1 MKKNKLVGTILGLWV
16 FVIALLVGKVIYD
29 DVKKVNNPAS
39 VDKSIPFNAVVGN
52 IDEKNEK
59 EEENKI
65 DDKTQNKEA
74 LNNEKVDNEESKID
88 NEIALANPKDV
99 NDNREKVLVKEIYG
113 TKIYDEITYTIK
125 NGEKVKTSSKRIVD
139 ASNYNASLNDL
150 VNEALILI
158 NNNESIYKEVL
169 DYTNLY
175 RNEVNVSKLT
185 IDSKL
190 NILATIRALEMAYSN
205 NFSHTRL
212 DGTNCTKLAKELGI
226 SFKVMGENIAYGYKN
241 SLSVSKGWKNS
252 KGHYANMINAS
263 YNKIGIG
270 LFNFNGNIY
279 WVQIFSD

>member
-16 FVIALLVGKVIYD
+16 FVIALLVGKVVYD

-59 EEENKI
+59 EEEDKTDN
-65 DDKTQNKEA
+65 KTQNKEA
-74 LNNEKVDNEESKID
+74 LNNEKADNEESKID
-88 NEIALANPKDV
+88 NEIALVNPKDV

-113 TKIYDEITYTIK
+113 TKIYDEITYALK

>member
-16 FVIALLVGKVIYD
+16 FVIALLVGKVVYD

-113 TKIYDEITYTIK
+113 TKIYDEITYAIK

>member
-16 FVIALLVGKVIYD
+16 FVIALLVGKVVYD

-99 NDNREKVLVKEIYG
+99 NDNSEKVLVKEIYG
-113 TKIYDEITYTIK
+113 TKIYDEITYAIK

>member
-158 NNNESIYKEVL
+158 NNNESI
-169 DYTNLY
+169 
-175 RNEVNVSKLT
+175 
-185 IDSKL
+185 
-190 NILATIRALEMAYSN
+190 
-205 NFSHTRL
+205 
-212 DGTNCTKLAKELGI
+212 
-226 SFKVMGENIAYGYKN
+226 
-241 SLSVSKGWKNS
+241 
-252 KGHYANMINAS
+252 
-263 YNKIGIG
+263 
-270 LFNFNGNIY
+270 
-279 WVQIFSD
+279 

>member
-16 FVIALLVGKVIYD
+16 FVIALLVGKVVYD

-99 NDNREKVLVKEIYG
+99 NDNSEKVLVKEIYG